1 MAFWGVE
8 VKPGKPFTHTAD
20 DARGRLHISQAT
32 LGIGTAPKKSVV
44 QCNVGD
50 KSPVFL
56 CSLFPEKA
64 ESCQLNLEFEEADE
78 VVFSVIGPQS
88 VHLTGYFLGASGQR
102 YNLND
107 ELESY
112 GEDIADT
119 ETERSTGHSDEDK
132 YDDSFIND
140 ADLDIIPPSP
150 VSGGGEIEEIPDRQK
165 GSRRRLR
172 KKNQLSGSDDDA
184 SAQKEIEEIPD
195 RQKGSRRRLR
205 KKNQLSGSDDDAS
218 AQKEIEEIPDR
229 QKGSRRR
236 LRKKNQLS
244 GSDDDASAQKEIE
257 EIPDRQKGSRRRLRK
272 KNQLSGS
279 DDDASAQKEIEE
291 IPDMQKGSHRR
302 LRKNYQ
308 LIDSDDDVSAQKQML
323 ADGSTAAAASD
334 GESEDMQPI
343 SSLCKVSSDEQEN
356 IETREKNVR
365 KSGGT
370 STYEAKD
377 EGNCFILSEERSDDD
392 VNGEPKRSDMC
403 DSVLPSAEVGLENG
417 VKPKKKK
424 KVQSQE
430 GTQVE
435 EKGLQNDT
443 ETDKIIQNLPV
454 PNKENQKT
462 FNHVE
467 NVGSVNNAKPKKRK
481 RKEQQ
486 KSLEADSV
494 DCTNVIKGD
503 KALHDEV
510 KHDRMGQDTPGRVEQ
525 NEQQVTDVIPGNDV
539 DQSVAELQPEKKKKK
554 KKRRTEEDGK
564 DSNMETHPLSMDAM
578 SGSVMVTENS
588 SAEGKLSLL
597 RTLPN
602 GLVIQKLGTGKPDG
616 KVAAPGKKISVLYTG
631 KLKEN
636 GQVFDSNLGS
646 TPLKFH
652 LGGKEVIEGLNV
664 GLEGMHVGEKRR
676 LLIPPSLGYGSGGDD
691 NFGLKSR
698 LTAFKILRI
707 FVT

>member
-107 ELESY
+107 ESESY

-165 GSRRRLR
+165 GSHRRLR
-172 KKNQLSGSDDDA
+172 KKNQLSRSDDDA

-195 RQKGSRRRLR
+195 RQKGS
-205 KKNQLSGSDDDAS
+205 
-218 AQKEIEEIPDR
+218 
-229 QKGSRRR
+229 
-236 LRKKNQLS
+236 
-244 GSDDDASAQKEIE
+244 
-257 EIPDRQKGSRRRLRK
+257 
-272 KNQLSGS
+272 
-279 DDDASAQKEIEE
+279 
-291 IPDMQKGSHRR
+291 HRR

-308 LIDSDDDVSAQKQML
+308 LIESDDDVSAQKQML

-343 SSLCKVSSDEQEN
+343 SSLCKVSSDKQEN

-370 STYEAKD
+370 STDEAKD

-424 KVQSQE
+424 KVQSKE

-454 PNKENQKT
+454 PNEENQKT
-462 FNHVE
+462 SNHAE

-494 DCTNVIKGD
+494 DCTNVVKGD
-503 KALHDEV
+503 KALYDEV

-588 SAEGKLSLL
+588 SAEGKLSEL

-691 NFGLKSR
+691 SKNIPPYSWLEFDVDLVKVHR
-698 LTAFKILRI
+698 
-707 FVT
+707 

>member
-1 MAFWGVE
+1 M
-8 VKPGKPFTHTAD
+8 KPGKPFTHTAD

-107 ELESY
+107 ESESY

-140 ADLDIIPPSP
+140 ADVDIIPPSP

-184 SAQKEIEEIPD
+184 SA
-195 RQKGSRRRLR
+195 R
-205 KKNQLSGSDDDAS
+205 
-218 AQKEIEEIPDR
+218 
-229 QKGSRRR
+229 
-236 LRKKNQLS
+236 
-244 GSDDDASAQKEIE
+244 
-257 EIPDRQKGSRRRLRK
+257 
-272 KNQLSGS
+272 
-279 DDDASAQKEIEE
+279 KEIEE

-308 LIDSDDDVSAQKQML
+308 LIESDDDVSAQKQML
-323 ADGSTAAAASD
+323 ANGSTAAAASD

-343 SSLCKVSSDEQEN
+343 SSLCKASSDKQEN

-365 KSGGT
+365 KSDGT
-370 STYEAKD
+370 STDEAKD

-424 KVQSQE
+424 KVQSKE

-435 EKGLQNDT
+435 EKGLQNNT

-454 PNKENQKT
+454 PNEENQKT
-462 FNHVE
+462 SNHVE

-691 NFGLKSR
+691 SKNIPPYSWLEFDVDLVKVHR
-698 LTAFKILRI
+698 
-707 FVT
+707 

>member
-1 MAFWGVE
+1 M
-8 VKPGKPFTHTAD
+8 KPGKPFTHTAD
-20 DARGRLHISQAT
+20 DVRGRLHISQAT

-107 ELESY
+107 ESESY

-140 ADLDIIPPSP
+140 ADLEIIPPSP

-165 GSRRRLR
+165 GSRRRLG
-172 KKNQLSGSDDDA
+172 KKNQLSGSDEDG

-195 RQKGSRRRLR
+195 RQKGS
-205 KKNQLSGSDDDAS
+205 
-218 AQKEIEEIPDR
+218 
-229 QKGSRRR
+229 
-236 LRKKNQLS
+236 
-244 GSDDDASAQKEIE
+244 
-257 EIPDRQKGSRRRLRK
+257 
-272 KNQLSGS
+272 
-279 DDDASAQKEIEE
+279 
-291 IPDMQKGSHRR
+291 HRR

-308 LIDSDDDVSAQKQML
+308 LIESDDDVSAQKQML

-343 SSLCKVSSDEQEN
+343 SSLCKVSSDKQEN
-356 IETREKNVR
+356 IETREINVR

-370 STYEAKD
+370 STDEAKD

-417 VKPKKKK
+417 AKPKKKK
-424 KVQSQE
+424 KVQSKE

-454 PNKENQKT
+454 PNEENQKT
-462 FNHVE
+462 SNHVE

-588 SAEGKLSLL
+588 SAEGKLSQL

-602 GLVIQKLGTGKPDG
+602 GLVIQNLGTGKPDG

-676 LLIPPSLGYGSGGDD
+676 LLIPPSLGYGSDD
-691 NFGLKSR
+691 SKNIPPYSWLEFDVDLVKVHR
-698 LTAFKILRI
+698 
-707 FVT
+707 

>member
-20 DARGRLHISQAT
+20 DVRGRLHISQAT

-107 ELESY
+107 ESESY

-140 ADLDIIPPSP
+140 ADLEIIPPSP

-165 GSRRRLR
+165 GSRRRLG
-172 KKNQLSGSDDDA
+172 KKNQLSGSDEDG

-195 RQKGSRRRLR
+195 RQKGS
-205 KKNQLSGSDDDAS
+205 
-218 AQKEIEEIPDR
+218 
-229 QKGSRRR
+229 
-236 LRKKNQLS
+236 
-244 GSDDDASAQKEIE
+244 
-257 EIPDRQKGSRRRLRK
+257 
-272 KNQLSGS
+272 
-279 DDDASAQKEIEE
+279 
-291 IPDMQKGSHRR
+291 HRR

-308 LIDSDDDVSAQKQML
+308 LIESDDDVSAQKQML

-343 SSLCKVSSDEQEN
+343 SSLCKVSSDKQEN
-356 IETREKNVR
+356 IETREINVR

-370 STYEAKD
+370 STDEAKD

-417 VKPKKKK
+417 AKPKKKK
-424 KVQSQE
+424 KVQSKE

-454 PNKENQKT
+454 PNEENQKT
-462 FNHVE
+462 SNHVE

-588 SAEGKLSLL
+588 SAEGKLSQL

-602 GLVIQKLGTGKPDG
+602 GLVIQNLGTGKPDG

-691 NFGLKSR
+691 SKNIPPYSWLEFDVDLVKVHR
-698 LTAFKILRI
+698 
-707 FVT
+707 

>member
-1 MAFWGVE
+1 M
-8 VKPGKPFTHTAD
+8 KPGKPFTHTAD
-20 DARGRLHISQAT
+20 DVRGRLHISQAT

-107 ELESY
+107 ESESY

-140 ADLDIIPPSP
+140 ADLEIIPPSP

-165 GSRRRLR
+165 GSRRRLG
-172 KKNQLSGSDDDA
+172 KKNQLSGSDEDG

-195 RQKGSRRRLR
+195 RQKGS
-205 KKNQLSGSDDDAS
+205 
-218 AQKEIEEIPDR
+218 
-229 QKGSRRR
+229 
-236 LRKKNQLS
+236 
-244 GSDDDASAQKEIE
+244 
-257 EIPDRQKGSRRRLRK
+257 
-272 KNQLSGS
+272 
-279 DDDASAQKEIEE
+279 
-291 IPDMQKGSHRR
+291 HRR

-308 LIDSDDDVSAQKQML
+308 LIESDDDVSAQKQML

-343 SSLCKVSSDEQEN
+343 SSLCKVSSDKQEN
-356 IETREKNVR
+356 IETRENNVR

-370 STYEAKD
+370 STDEAKD

-417 VKPKKKK
+417 AKPKKKK
-424 KVQSQE
+424 KVQSKE

-454 PNKENQKT
+454 PNEENQKT
-462 FNHVE
+462 SNHVE

-588 SAEGKLSLL
+588 SAEGKLSQL

-602 GLVIQKLGTGKPDG
+602 GLVIQNLGTGKPDG

-691 NFGLKSR
+691 SKNIPPYSWLEFDVDLVKVHR
-698 LTAFKILRI
+698 
-707 FVT
+707 

>member
-150 VSGGGEIEEIPDRQK
+150 VSGGG
-165 GSRRRLR
+165 
-172 KKNQLSGSDDDA
+172 
-184 SAQKEIEEIPD
+184 
-195 RQKGSRRRLR
+195 
-205 KKNQLSGSDDDAS
+205 
-218 AQKEIEEIPDR
+218 
-229 QKGSRRR
+229 
-236 LRKKNQLS
+236 
-244 GSDDDASAQKEIE
+244 EIE

-691 NFGLKSR
+691 SKNIPPYSWLEFDVDLVKVHR
-698 LTAFKILRI
+698 
-707 FVT
+707 

>member
-1 MAFWGVE
+1 MISSICFS
-8 VKPGKPFTHTAD
+8 FT
-20 DARGRLHISQAT
+20 I
-32 LGIGTAPKKSVV
+32 
-44 QCNVGD
+44 
-50 KSPVFL
+50 
-56 CSLFPEKA
+56 A
-64 ESCQLNLEFEEADE
+64 E
-78 VVFSVIGPQS
+78 
-88 VHLTGYFLGASGQR
+88 R
-102 YNLND
+102 
-107 ELESY
+107 ESY

-150 VSGGGEIEEIPDRQK
+150 VSGGG
-165 GSRRRLR
+165 
-172 KKNQLSGSDDDA
+172 
-184 SAQKEIEEIPD
+184 
-195 RQKGSRRRLR
+195 
-205 KKNQLSGSDDDAS
+205 
-218 AQKEIEEIPDR
+218 
-229 QKGSRRR
+229 
-236 LRKKNQLS
+236 
-244 GSDDDASAQKEIE
+244 EIE

-691 NFGLKSR
+691 SKNIPPYSWLEFDVDLVKVHR
-698 LTAFKILRI
+698 
-707 FVT
+707 

>member
-107 ELESY
+107 ESESY

-140 ADLDIIPPSP
+140 ADLEIIPPSP

-172 KKNQLSGSDDDA
+172 KKNQLSGSDEDG

-195 RQKGSRRRLR
+195 RQKGS
-205 KKNQLSGSDDDAS
+205 
-218 AQKEIEEIPDR
+218 
-229 QKGSRRR
+229 
-236 LRKKNQLS
+236 
-244 GSDDDASAQKEIE
+244 
-257 EIPDRQKGSRRRLRK
+257 
-272 KNQLSGS
+272 
-279 DDDASAQKEIEE
+279 
-291 IPDMQKGSHRR
+291 HRR

-308 LIDSDDDVSAQKQML
+308 LIESDDDVSAQKQML

-343 SSLCKVSSDEQEN
+343 SSLCKVSSDKQEN
-356 IETREKNVR
+356 IETRENNVR

-370 STYEAKD
+370 GTDEAKD

-417 VKPKKKK
+417 AKPKKKK
-424 KVQSQE
+424 KVQSKE
-430 GTQVE
+430 GTQVD

-454 PNKENQKT
+454 PNEENQKT
-462 FNHVE
+462 SNHVE

-564 DSNMETHPLSMDAM
+564 DSNMETYPLSMDAM

-588 SAEGKLSLL
+588 SAEGKLSQL

-602 GLVIQKLGTGKPDG
+602 GLVIQNLGTGKPDG

-646 TPLKFH
+646 TPLKFY

-691 NFGLKSR
+691 SKNIPPYSWLEFDVDLVKVHR
-698 LTAFKILRI
+698 
-707 FVT
+707 

>member
-1 MAFWGVE
+1 MVCGKMANNFALCL
-8 VKPGKPFTHTAD
+8 T
-20 DARGRLHISQAT
+20 QAT

-107 ELESY
+107 ESYPLMGSGKIVFPYAERESY

-195 RQKGSRRRLR
+195 
-205 KKNQLSGSDDDAS
+205 
-218 AQKEIEEIPDR
+218 
-229 QKGSRRR
+229 
-236 LRKKNQLS
+236 
-244 GSDDDASAQKEIE
+244 
-257 EIPDRQKGSRRRLRK
+257 
-272 KNQLSGS
+272 
-279 DDDASAQKEIEE
+279 
-291 IPDMQKGSHRR
+291 MQKGSHRR
-302 LRKNYQ
+302 RRKNYQ
-308 LIDSDDDVSAQKQML
+308 LIESDDDVSAQKQML

-370 STYEAKD
+370 STDEAKD

-454 PNKENQKT
+454 PNEENQKT
-462 FNHVE
+462 SNHVE

-588 SAEGKLSLL
+588 SAEGKLSQL

-602 GLVIQKLGTGKPDG
+602 GLVIQNLGTGKPDG
-616 KVAAPGKKISVLYTG
+616 KISVLYTG

-691 NFGLKSR
+691 SKNIPPYSWLEFDVDLVKVHR
-698 LTAFKILRI
+698 
-707 FVT
+707 

>member
-1 MAFWGVE
+1 M
-8 VKPGKPFTHTAD
+8 KPGKPFTHTAD
-20 DARGRLHISQAT
+20 DVRGRLHISQAT

-107 ELESY
+107 ESESY

-140 ADLDIIPPSP
+140 ADLEIIPPSP

-165 GSRRRLR
+165 GSRRRLG
-172 KKNQLSGSDDDA
+172 KKNQLSGSDEDG

-195 RQKGSRRRLR
+195 RQKGS
-205 KKNQLSGSDDDAS
+205 
-218 AQKEIEEIPDR
+218 
-229 QKGSRRR
+229 
-236 LRKKNQLS
+236 
-244 GSDDDASAQKEIE
+244 
-257 EIPDRQKGSRRRLRK
+257 
-272 KNQLSGS
+272 
-279 DDDASAQKEIEE
+279 
-291 IPDMQKGSHRR
+291 HRR

-308 LIDSDDDVSAQKQML
+308 LIESDDDVSAQKQML

-343 SSLCKVSSDEQEN
+343 SSLCKVSSDKQEN
-356 IETREKNVR
+356 IETREINVR

-370 STYEAKD
+370 STDEAKD

-417 VKPKKKK
+417 AKPKKKK
-424 KVQSQE
+424 KVQSKE

-454 PNKENQKT
+454 PNEENQKT
-462 FNHVE
+462 SNHVE

-588 SAEGKLSLL
+588 SAEGKLSQL

-602 GLVIQKLGTGKPDG
+602 GLVIQNLGTGKPDG

-691 NFGLKSR
+691 SKNIPPYSWLEFDVDLVKVHR
-698 LTAFKILRI
+698 
-707 FVT
+707 

>member
-1 MAFWGVE
+1 MVCGKMANNFALCL
-8 VKPGKPFTHTAD
+8 T
-20 DARGRLHISQAT
+20 QAT

-107 ELESY
+107 ESYPLLGSGKIVFPYAERESY

-140 ADLDIIPPSP
+140 ADLEIIPPSP

-165 GSRRRLR
+165 GSRRRLG
-172 KKNQLSGSDDDA
+172 KKNQLSGSDEDG

-195 RQKGSRRRLR
+195 RQKGS
-205 KKNQLSGSDDDAS
+205 
-218 AQKEIEEIPDR
+218 
-229 QKGSRRR
+229 
-236 LRKKNQLS
+236 
-244 GSDDDASAQKEIE
+244 
-257 EIPDRQKGSRRRLRK
+257 
-272 KNQLSGS
+272 
-279 DDDASAQKEIEE
+279 
-291 IPDMQKGSHRR
+291 HRR

-308 LIDSDDDVSAQKQML
+308 LIESDDDVSAQKQML

-343 SSLCKVSSDEQEN
+343 SSLCKVSSDKQEN
-356 IETREKNVR
+356 IETREINVR

-370 STYEAKD
+370 STDEAKD

-417 VKPKKKK
+417 AKPKKKK
-424 KVQSQE
+424 KVQSKE

-454 PNKENQKT
+454 PNEENQKT
-462 FNHVE
+462 SNHVE

-588 SAEGKLSLL
+588 SAEGKLSQL

-602 GLVIQKLGTGKPDG
+602 GLVIQNLGTGKPDG
-616 KVAAPGKKISVLYTG
+616 KISVLYTG

-691 NFGLKSR
+691 SKNIPPYSWLEFDVDLVKVHR
-698 LTAFKILRI
+698 
-707 FVT
+707 

>member
-150 VSGGGEIEEIPDRQK
+150 VSGGG
-165 GSRRRLR
+165 
-172 KKNQLSGSDDDA
+172 
-184 SAQKEIEEIPD
+184 
-195 RQKGSRRRLR
+195 
-205 KKNQLSGSDDDAS
+205 
-218 AQKEIEEIPDR
+218 EIEEIPDR

-691 NFGLKSR
+691 SKNIPPYSWLEFDVDLVKVHR
-698 LTAFKILRI
+698 
-707 FVT
+707 

>member
-1 MAFWGVE
+1 MVCGKMANNFALCL
-8 VKPGKPFTHTAD
+8 T
-20 DARGRLHISQAT
+20 QAT

-107 ELESY
+107 ESYPLLAERESY

-140 ADLDIIPPSP
+140 ADLEIIPPSP

-165 GSRRRLR
+165 GSRRRLG
-172 KKNQLSGSDDDA
+172 KKNQLSGSDEDG

-195 RQKGSRRRLR
+195 RQKGS
-205 KKNQLSGSDDDAS
+205 
-218 AQKEIEEIPDR
+218 
-229 QKGSRRR
+229 
-236 LRKKNQLS
+236 
-244 GSDDDASAQKEIE
+244 
-257 EIPDRQKGSRRRLRK
+257 
-272 KNQLSGS
+272 
-279 DDDASAQKEIEE
+279 
-291 IPDMQKGSHRR
+291 HRR

-308 LIDSDDDVSAQKQML
+308 LIESDDDVSAQKQML

-343 SSLCKVSSDEQEN
+343 SSLCKVSSDKQEN
-356 IETREKNVR
+356 IETREINVR

-370 STYEAKD
+370 STDEAKD

-417 VKPKKKK
+417 AKPKKKK
-424 KVQSQE
+424 KVQSKE

-454 PNKENQKT
+454 PNEENQKT
-462 FNHVE
+462 SNHVE

-588 SAEGKLSLL
+588 SAEGKLSQL

-602 GLVIQKLGTGKPDG
+602 GLVIQNLGTGKPDG
-616 KVAAPGKKISVLYTG
+616 KISVLYTG

-691 NFGLKSR
+691 SKNIPPYSWLEFDVDLVKVHR
-698 LTAFKILRI
+698 
-707 FVT
+707 

>member
-20 DARGRLHISQAT
+20 DVRGRLHISQAT

-107 ELESY
+107 ESYPLLGSGKIVFPYAERESY

-140 ADLDIIPPSP
+140 ADLEIIPPSP

-165 GSRRRLR
+165 GSRRRLG
-172 KKNQLSGSDDDA
+172 KKNQLSGSDEDG

-195 RQKGSRRRLR
+195 RQKGS
-205 KKNQLSGSDDDAS
+205 
-218 AQKEIEEIPDR
+218 
-229 QKGSRRR
+229 
-236 LRKKNQLS
+236 
-244 GSDDDASAQKEIE
+244 
-257 EIPDRQKGSRRRLRK
+257 
-272 KNQLSGS
+272 
-279 DDDASAQKEIEE
+279 
-291 IPDMQKGSHRR
+291 HRR

-308 LIDSDDDVSAQKQML
+308 LIESDDDVSAQKQML

-343 SSLCKVSSDEQEN
+343 SSLCKVSSDKQEN
-356 IETREKNVR
+356 IETRENNVR

-370 STYEAKD
+370 STDEAKD

-417 VKPKKKK
+417 AKPKKKK
-424 KVQSQE
+424 KVQSKE

-454 PNKENQKT
+454 PNEENQKT
-462 FNHVE
+462 SNHVE

-588 SAEGKLSLL
+588 SAEGKLSQL

-602 GLVIQKLGTGKPDG
+602 GLVIQNLGTGKPDG
-616 KVAAPGKKISVLYTG
+616 KISVLYTG

-676 LLIPPSLGYGSGGDD
+676 LLIPPSLGYGSDD
-691 NFGLKSR
+691 SKNIPPYSWLEFDVDLVKVHR
-698 LTAFKILRI
+698 
-707 FVT
+707 